1 MKLTKENDIRE
12 QSLEIK
18 SKYSYYSTTWAN
30 MPQHYT
36 DFISSITTI
45 CPKLILTGQLSFHV
59 LGIECYDFRNRKPD
73 LDFALTE
80 PLTQEDLD
88 FLKGFFDLKV
98 LDRNGYITDDSNV
111 TLLKGKLISFIYKQ
125 GSKEEIIVDIF
136 TEQITDNLVNLIPVV
151 TQEISDDAY
160 IIYVQHPKIA
170 ISHKALY
177 AFTEHYHKK
186 NKHKNDLIDLLCKS
200 YGVFTKKMDFMS
212 SLRSN
217 YLYYL
222 DTNKHVT
229 EVVGEVEIKL
239 PF

>member
-12 QSLEIK
+12 QVPSIK
-18 SKYSYYSTTWAN
+18 NKFSYCSTTWSN
-30 MPQHYT
+30 MPQKYT
-36 DFISSITTI
+36 DFINSITTI

-59 LGIECYDFRNRKPD
+59 LGIESYNFHQRKPD

-80 PLTQEDLD
+80 PITSEDID

-98 LDRNGYITDDSNV
+98 LDRNGYITDDSNI

-125 GSKEEIIVDIF
+125 STPDEVIIDIF
-136 TEQITDNLVNLIPVV
+136 TEQITDDLSNLIPVV
-151 TQEISDDAY
+151 TLDNDDPY
-160 IIYVQHPKIA
+160 VIYVQHPKIA

-186 NKHKNDLIDLLCKS
+186 NKHKDDLIDLLCKN
-200 YGVFTKKMDFMS
+200 YGIFTKKMDFMA

-217 YLYYL
+217 YIHFLENGKEKYSAI
-222 DTNKHVT
+222 D
-229 EVVGEVEIKL
+229 IKL